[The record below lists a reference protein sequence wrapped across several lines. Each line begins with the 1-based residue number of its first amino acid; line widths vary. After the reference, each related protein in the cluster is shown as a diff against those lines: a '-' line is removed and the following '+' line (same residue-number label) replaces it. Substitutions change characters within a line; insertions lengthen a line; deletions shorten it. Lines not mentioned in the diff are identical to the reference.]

1 LIGVVEKILK
11 NLVMSLNISTFNFL
25 CFLLFEVLAECMMFE
40 NPNNTESN
48 NSFFIGFIYL
58 NKLIERIVADDDSFF

>member
-25 CFLLFEVLAECMMFE
+25 CFLLFEVLAEYMMFE
-40 NPNNTESN
+40 NPNNNTESN
-48 NSFFIGFIYL
+48 NSFLSVLFI
-58 NKLIERIVADDDSFF
+58 